1 MLKPQRPRRLQRLKW
16 ITGRLRETSQVQ
28 ISSPASHKEIN
39 LFPSDWQQLV
49 SGSAFGS
56 AVNMRVHGTPRSV
69 AAFRGPLHQIN
80 INPAPA
86 LINSGDLS
94 QDPRQANITE
104 LTQNLRY
111 AKGRRK
117 SFTKLPSDLCQKI
130 PYVSHIK

>member
-1 MLKPQRPRRLQRLKW
+1 M
-16 ITGRLRETSQVQ
+16 Q
-28 ISSPASHKEIN
+28 ISSPTSHKEIN

-49 SGSAFGS
+49 SGSP
-56 AVNMRVHGTPRSV
+56 VNMRVHSTARPV
-69 AAFRGPLHQIN
+69 ATFCGPVHRMN
-80 INPAPA
+80 INPTPA

-117 SFTKLPSDLCQKI
+117 SFTKLPSDLC
-130 PYVSHIK
+130 

>member
-1 MLKPQRPRRLQRLKW
+1 MLKPQRPRRLQRLKQ

-28 ISSPASHKEIN
+28 ISSPTSHKEIN

-49 SGSAFGS
+49 SGSP
-56 AVNMRVHGTPRSV
+56 VNMRVHGTARP
-69 AAFRGPLHQIN
+69 AAASRGPIHRMN
-80 INPAPA
+80 INPTPA